1 MGRTSIDL
9 SSIWP
14 VPPGC
19 VLRPLGRGYNNLL
32 YRLYAAG
39 GEPLPFVLRVYG
51 NHANPKYIQHEIS
64 VLKQLSTHPLPF
76 SLPTP
81 IPTHRGEFWALVDE
95 GQGLR
100 LMTLVPFLAGQNP
113 DVCDVAHAEAAG
125 MAMAQLHAALRQVQ
139 LRGVNTPRPYIEL
152 GKVHPL
158 VPHPLEAMRL
168 VGSLAAKSDVARVEA
183 ILAQIYDHEKRF
195 RLMPQQ
201 LIHGDFIPGN
211 LLAEGP
217 RITAILDFENC
228 APNPRLMDF
237 AIAIDTWCW
246 DVIGSG
252 QEWPRVAAL
261 ARGYRQAGCLG
272 EAEIDLLPTGILLRN
287 ASVLMH
293 LIGRFLANLTP
304 YIDVA
309 HWVSAMQRI
318 DAWLILH
325 GERLIACVREQMN
338 AGAS

>member
-139 LRGVNTPRPYIEL
+139 LRDIGLPKPYIEL

-158 VPHPLEAMRL
+158 VPQPFEAMRM
-168 VGSLAAKSDVARVEA
+168 VGSLATKSDVARVEA
-183 ILAQIYDHEKRF
+183 ILTRIFDCEKRF
-195 RLMPQQ
+195 RILPQQ

-211 LLAEGP
+211 LLAEGM

-228 APNPRLMDF
+228 ALNPPLMDF

-246 DVIGSG
+246 DAISSG
-252 QEWPRVAAL
+252 QEWPRIAAL
-261 ARGYRQAGCLG
+261 ARGYRRAGCLG
-272 EAEIDLLPTGILLRN
+272 EAEISLLPIGILLRN

-293 LIGRFLANLTP
+293 LIGRFLANLSP
-304 YIDVA
+304 YVDVE
-309 HWVSAMQRI
+309 HWVAAMQRI
-318 DAWLILH
+318 DAWLVLY

-338 AGAS
+338 AEAD